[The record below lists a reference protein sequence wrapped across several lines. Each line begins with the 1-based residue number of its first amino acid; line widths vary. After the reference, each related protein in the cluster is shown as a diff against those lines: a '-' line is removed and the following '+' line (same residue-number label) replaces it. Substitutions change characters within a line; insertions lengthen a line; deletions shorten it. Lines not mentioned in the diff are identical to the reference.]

1 MKATLQFTLPEEE
14 YEFNAA
20 VKGRAALNVL
30 DELLAELRSAVKY
43 NGGTF
48 RQDESV
54 DESISNACYNT
65 LEQVREYIWTLR
77 ELHGVANEE

>member
-20 VKGRAALNVL
+20 VKGAASLRVI
-30 DELLAELRSAVKY
+30 DELLAELRTAVKY

-77 ELHGVANEE
+77 DLHNIPSED

>member
-14 YEFNAA
+14 YEYNAA

-30 DELLAELRSAVKY
+30 DELLAELRNAVRY

-48 RQDESV
+48 RQDESI
-54 DESISNACYNT
+54 DEAISDACFNT
-65 LEQVREYIWTLR
+65 LEQVREYIFTLR
-77 ELHGVANEE
+77 DLHSVPIED